1 MRDDVAFQ
9 IINDELY
16 LDGNARQNLATFCQ
30 TWDDENVHKLMDLSI
45 NKNWIDK
52 EEYPQSAAIDLRCV
66 NMVAD
71 LWHAPAPKNGQAVGT
86 NTIGSSEACMLGGM
100 AMKWRWR
107 KRMEAAGKPTD
118 KPNLVCGPVQICWHK
133 FARYWDVEL
142 REIPMRPGQ
151 LFMDPKRM
159 IEACD
164 ENTIGVVPTFGVTY
178 TGGMAMKWRW
188 RKRMEAA
195 GKPTDK
201 PNLVCGPVQI
211 CWHKFA
217 RYWDV
222 ELREIPMRPGQL
234 FMDPKRMIEAC
245 DENTIG
251 VVPTFG
257 VTYTGNYEFP
267 QPLHDALDKFQ
278 ADTGIDI
285 DMHIDAASGG
295 FLAPF
300 VAPDIVWD
308 FRLPRVKS
316 ISASGHKFGLAP
328 LGCGWVIWRDEEAL
342 PQELVFNVDY
352 LGGQIGTFAI
362 NFSRPAGQ
370 VIAQYYEFLRL
381 GREGYT
387 KVQNA
392 SYQVA
397 AYLADEIAKLGPY
410 EFICTG
416 RPDEGIPAVC
426 FKLKDGEDPG
436 YTLYDLSERLRL
448 RGWQVPAFTLGG
460 EATDIVVMRIMCRRG
475 FEMDFAELLLE
486 DYKASLKYLSDHPK
500 LQGIAQQN

>member
-1 MRDDVAFQ
+1 MDQKLLTDFRSELLDSRFGAKAISTIAESKRFPLHEMRDDVAFQ

-178 TGGMAMKWRW
+178 TG
-188 RKRMEAA
+188 
-195 GKPTDK
+195 
-201 PNLVCGPVQI
+201 
-211 CWHKFA
+211 
-217 RYWDV
+217 
-222 ELREIPMRPGQL
+222 
-234 FMDPKRMIEAC
+234 
-245 DENTIG
+245 
-251 VVPTFG
+251 
-257 VTYTGNYEFP
+257 NYEFP

-352 LGGQIGTFAI
+352 L
-362 NFSRPAGQ
+362 
-370 VIAQYYEFLRL
+370 
-381 GREGYT
+381 
-387 KVQNA
+387 
-392 SYQVA
+392 
-397 AYLADEIAKLGPY
+397 IAKLGPY

-500 LQGIAQQN
+500 LQGIAQQNSFKHT